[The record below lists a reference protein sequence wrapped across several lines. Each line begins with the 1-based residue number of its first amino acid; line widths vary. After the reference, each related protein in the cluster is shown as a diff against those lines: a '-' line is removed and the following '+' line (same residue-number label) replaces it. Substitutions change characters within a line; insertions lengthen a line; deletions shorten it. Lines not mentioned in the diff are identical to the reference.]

1 MSYKKRVLSAAK
13 KMRKA
18 LKKQRQNR
26 IHEVGVAEYYSQ
38 KYQKAYNEL
47 LGILLD

>member
-1 MSYKKRVLSAAK
+1 MKNKKRILSAAQ

-18 LKKQRQNR
+18 LKHQRQNIIR
-26 IHEVGVAEYYSQ
+26 EPGVVEYYTQ
-38 KYQKAYNEL
+38 KYQKAYSEL